1 MNNTMKIR
9 LLVLALSSLATLPA
23 MAVEPPPPPPPGTT
37 VYGSQLMTPQERQA
51 YRMQMRSARTQ
62 EERMQIR
69 ASHHAAM
76 QARAKERGLTLP
88 DMPPPGGAGMGP
100 GMGMGRGMGPGGG
113 MGPGM
118 PPPPMQ

>member
-1 MNNTMKIR
+1 MNTAVKIR
-9 LLVLALSSLATLPA
+9 LLALALSSLAAIPVLA
-23 MAVEPPPPPPPGTT
+23 AEPPPPPPGTT

-51 YRMQMRSARTQ
+51 FRMQMRMAKTQ

-76 QARAKERGLTLP
+76 DVRAKEKGLTLP
-88 DMPPPGGAGMGP
+88 DMPPPGGGGMGP

-118 PPPPMQ
+118 GPPPMQ

>member
-9 LLVLALSSLATLPA
+9 LLVLALSSLATVQAL
-23 MAVEPPPPPPPGTT
+23 AVEPPPPPGTT

-51 YRMQMRSARTQ
+51 FRMQMRMAKTQ

-100 GMGMGRGMGPGGG
+100 GMGRGMGPGGG